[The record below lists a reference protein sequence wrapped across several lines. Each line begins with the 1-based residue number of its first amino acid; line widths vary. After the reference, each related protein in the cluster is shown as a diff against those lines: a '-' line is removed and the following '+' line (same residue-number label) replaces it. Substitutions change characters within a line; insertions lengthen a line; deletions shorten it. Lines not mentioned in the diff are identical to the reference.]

1 MNGIETT
8 RGSRRF
14 WRACALAL
22 TLLPAGVTINISS
35 AIAGDD
41 KVEVRMPTSGT
52 WTLERK
58 KGDHFRLETEMRGQ
72 GNHWVNNTDV
82 RASELKGLSNG
93 PNVRFEIPREAGTL
107 NFQGSFD
114 GSKGK
119 GTFTFAGNPGYQRQ
133 MQGLGY
139 EVSDSRLLELYIHDV
154 SLDFAR
160 EMTALGEVSTGKL
173 VELSIHGVTPEYV
186 REMAGLGYKGLSAS
200 KLVEFKIHGVSPELV
215 RALVDTGY
223 EDLPPNRVVE
233 FKIHGVTPD
242 YIRGLA
248 NAGYRDLPP
257 NKLVEFKIHG
267 VNEKFIRA
275 AESRGYKNLTPN
287 ELVELKLVGR
297 LHRRGEDRR

>member
-1 MNGIETT
+1 MNGIKAT

-22 TLLPAGVTINISS
+22 TLLPAGFTFNVSS
-35 AIAGDD
+35 VIAGVDEDD
-41 KVEVRMPTSGT
+41 VDIKMPRSGT

-58 KGDHFRLETEMRGQ
+58 KGDLFRLETEMRGQ
-72 GNHWVNNTDV
+72 GSHWVNNTDI

-93 PNVRFEIPREAGTL
+93 PNIRFEIPRDAGTL
-107 NFQGSFD
+107 HFQGSFD
-114 GSKGK
+114 GSEGK
-119 GTFTFAGNPGYQRQ
+119 GTFTFAGDPDYQRQ
-133 MQGLGY
+133 IRGLGY

-160 EMTALGEVSTGKL
+160 EMTALGKISTSKL

-186 REMAGLGYKGLSAS
+186 REMAGLGYQGLSAN
-200 KLVEFKIHGVSPELV
+200 KLVEFKIHGVSPELIH
-215 RALVDTGY
+215 ALVETGY
-223 EDLPPNRVVE
+223 EDLPPNKVVE

-248 NAGYRDLPP
+248 EAGYRDLPP

-267 VNEKFIRA
+267 VNEKFIRD
-275 AESRGYKNLTPN
+275 AERRGYKNLTPN
-287 ELVELKLVGR
+287 ELVELKLHGG
-297 LHRRGEDRR
+297 LSRRRAG